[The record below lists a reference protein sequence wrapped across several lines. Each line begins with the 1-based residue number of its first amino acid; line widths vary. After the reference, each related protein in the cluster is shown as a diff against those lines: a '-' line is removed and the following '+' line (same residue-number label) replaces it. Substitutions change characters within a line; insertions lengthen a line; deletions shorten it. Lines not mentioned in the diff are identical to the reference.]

1 MKWTV
6 KKKRKGNSTTLNEDI
21 NYKSLEEIELLTHY
35 LNLNQKG
42 AGERIFSL
50 CWYELRSVL

>member
-1 MKWTV
+1 MYSEMDF
-6 KKKRKGNSTTLNEDI
+6 KKKKKKGNSTTLNEDI

-50 CWYELRSVL
+50 CR